1 MIEGPL
7 FRSLVRLFG
16 SRELLHIL
24 ILGPGLVQAGRDR
37 MRHIMFKSSQMVA
50 LLVSLV
56 TLKLY
61 AFPLH
66 LNLCEEWSQKE
77 ENSHQESGIWGI
89 HSSMWTYNIALA
101 LEEDVLRYFGPSQ
114 SSRAVAY
121 ILFDID

>member
-77 ENSHQESGIWGI
+77 RTRIKNPEYGAYTVQCGHTISH
-89 HSSMWTYNIALA
+89 L
-101 LEEDVLRYFGPSQ
+101 L
-114 SSRAVAY
+114 
-121 ILFDID
+121 